1 MKIDSRILQEIVNR
15 IGAEN
20 VREHE
25 EMAQHLSMRVGGPT
39 DYFMTPQ
46 TEEDAAF
53 LVKLLNENGIKYY
66 IMGNGS
72 NIIVRDAG
80 FEGVMIQ
87 FLDNYNTAEIDGN
100 LVRAKAGIK
109 LKVLADMIMDRSLTG
124 FEFAS
129 GIPGTLG
136 GAVCMNAGA
145 YDGEMKDVVREV
157 KMLDKQGNI
166 LVLSNDEMDFSYR
179 HSICSSGDYV
189 VLEALLELKPGNKEE
204 IKAKTDDFT
213 ARRKDKQ
220 PLEYPSCGSTFKRP
234 EGYFAGK
241 LIMDAG
247 LKGASV
253 GGASVSRKHCGFIIN
268 DNNATATDVL
278 GLIDLVKRTVKES
291 QGVDLECEVKI
302 L

>member
-25 EMAQHLSMRVGGPT
+25 EMAQHLSMRVGGPA
-39 DYFMTPQ
+39 DYFMTPRN
-46 TEEDAAF
+46 EEDAAF
-53 LVKLLNENGIKYY
+53 LIKLLNENGIKYY

-87 FLDNYNTAEIDGN
+87 FLDNYNTAEIDGC
-100 LVRAKAGIK
+100 LVRARAGIK
-109 LKVLADMIMDRSLTG
+109 LKVLADMIMDKSLTG

-189 VLEALLELKPGNKEE
+189 VLEALLELKPGIKEE

-241 LIMDAG
+241 LIMDSG

-278 GLIDLVKRTVKES
+278 GLIDLVRRTVKES

>member
-25 EMAQHLSMRVGGPT
+25 EMAQHLSMRVGGPA

-53 LVKLLNENGIKYY
+53 LVKLLNENSIKYY

-166 LVLSNDEMDFSYR
+166 LVLSNYEMDFSYR

>member
-15 IGAEN
+15 IGTEN

-25 EMAQHLSMRVGGPT
+25 EMAQHLSMRVGGPA

-87 FLDNYNTAEIDGN
+87 FLDNYNKAEIDGN